1 MTPTS
6 AAWFELPLY
15 FDLGATLLFGLS
27 GALLAARRGYDPVGL
42 FVVALATGVGG
53 GLLRDGLFLQQG
65 PPVFV
70 QDGRYL
76 LVITLASAL
85 GYFFSTWLD
94 RVRGL
99 LFVVD
104 AVGLGIYAVV
114 GAQKSLSLALGVGA
128 AIFIGTINAVGGG
141 LVRDI
146 LVREE
151 PFLFKPGEYYALVAA
166 AGASLFCLLVAQSA
180 VAAAARGGGRDRGH
194 LRAAAGVAP
203 PRLDDPPG
211 AHRPAQGRVSAGAR
225 VTAGSRRG
233 RGRRGTSSCRS
244 LSTP

>member
-1 MTPTS
+1 VTPSS
-6 AAWFELPLY
+6 AVFELPLY

-42 FVVALATGVGG
+42 FVVAMATGVGG

-94 RVRGL
+94 KIRGL

-104 AVGLGIYAVV
+104 ALGLGIYAMV

-166 AGASLFCLLVAQSA
+166 AGASLFCLFVAQLQWQPPR
-180 VAAAARGGGRDRGH
+180 AAAAAIAATFL
-194 LRAAAGVAP
+194 LRLVSH
-203 PRLDDPPG
+203 RLG
-211 AHRPAQGRVSAGAR
+211 WRTSPARTGPHKA
-225 VTAGSRRG
+225 VTAG
-233 RGRRGTSSCRS
+233 
-244 LSTP
+244 

>member
-1 MTPTS
+1 VITLP
-6 AAWFELPLY
+6 AGGFEFPIY

-42 FVVALATGVGG
+42 FVVALTTGVGG

-65 PPVFV
+65 PPVCV

-76 LVITLASAL
+76 LVIAVASVL
-85 GYFFSTWLD
+85 GYFFAAWLD
-94 RVRGL
+94 RIRGL

-104 AVGLGIYAVV
+104 ALGLGIYAVV
-114 GAQKSLSLALGVGA
+114 GAQKSLALGLGGGA

-141 LVRDI
+141 LVRDV

-166 AGASLFCLLVAQSA
+166 AGAALFCLFVAELEWA
-180 VAAAARGGGRDRGH
+180 P
-194 LRAAAGVAP
+194 LRAALVAIAATFVLRVVSH
-203 PRLDDPPG
+203 RLG
-211 AHRPAQGRVSAGAR
+211 WKTAPARTGPHPAV
-225 VTAGSRRG
+225 
-233 RGRRGTSSCRS
+233 
-244 LSTP
+244 

>member
-1 MTPTS
+1 MSVRPGPARYTARVTTS
-6 AAWFELPLY
+6 SADWFELPLY

-76 LVITLASAL
+76 LVITLASLL
-85 GYFFSTWLD
+85 GYFFSAWLD
-94 RVRGL
+94 RIRGL
-99 LFVVD
+99 LFAVD
-104 AVGLGIYAVV
+104 ALGLGIYAVV
-114 GAQKSLSLALGVGA
+114 GVQKSLSLSLGVGA

-141 LVRDI
+141 LVRDV

-151 PFLFKPGEYYALVAA
+151 PFLFKPGQYYALVAA
-166 AGASLFCLLVAQSA
+166 AGAALFCLFVAQLQW
-180 VAAAARGGGRDRGH
+180 H
-194 LRAAAGVAP
+194 PPRAALAAIAATFLLRVVSH
-203 PRLDDPPG
+203 RLG
-211 AHRPAQGRVSAGAR
+211 WVTRPARTGPHPIV
-225 VTAGSRRG
+225 
-233 RGRRGTSSCRS
+233 
-244 LSTP
+244 

>member
-1 MTPTS
+1 MSARPGRPRYTAPVTQS
-6 AAWFELPLY
+6 AAVWFELPLY
-15 FDLGATLLFGLS
+15 FDLGATLLYGLS

-85 GYFFSTWLD
+85 GYFFSAWLD
-94 RVRGL
+94 RIRGL

-104 AVGLGIYAVV
+104 ALGLGIYAMV
-114 GAQKSLSLALGVGA
+114 GAQKSLTLGLGVGA

-141 LVRDI
+141 LVRDV

-166 AGASLFCLLVAQSA
+166 AGAALFCALVVQLQWQAPRAALVAI
-180 VAAAARGGGRDRGH
+180 AATFA
-194 LRAAAGVAP
+194 LRVVSH
-203 PRLDDPPG
+203 RLG
-211 AHRPAQGRVSAGAR
+211 WTTRPARTGPHPTV
-225 VTAGSRRG
+225 
-233 RGRRGTSSCRS
+233 
-244 LSTP
+244 